1 MSPNYRVMR
10 RAVLACLGALL
21 FLTAQAPEP
30 PLDATRIIETLA
42 SRNATVKRFTFDV
55 DAHIALLTFPWIRFE
70 LKGHG
75 IYTRGSEYI
84 VHFDRV
90 PWFGHSFETMDM
102 SALDPANW
110 SNLYTMD
117 VGDQQGD
124 TTVLVMHDVKRSP
137 LKDAKAT
144 IDATKGLREILWTY
158 DYGGH
163 VKLKIDQNR
172 VEGHYFPANEE
183 AEIVMPAYRA
193 MAWATFSNY
202 RVVTDES
209 NAQ

>member
-1 MSPNYRVMR
+1 MR

-21 FLTAQAPEP
+21 FLSAQAPEP
-30 PLDATRIIETLA
+30 PLDASRIIATLA
-42 SRNATVKRFTFDV
+42 QRNAAVKHFTFDV

-75 IYTRGSEYI
+75 IYTRGSEYT
-84 VHFDRV
+84 VHFDHV
-90 PWFGHSFETMDM
+90 PWFGHGFETMDM
-102 SALDPANW
+102 SALDPVNW

-124 TTVLVMHDVKRSP
+124 TTTLVMHDVKKSR
-137 LKDAKAT
+137 LRDARAT
-144 IDATKGLREILWTY
+144 IDATEGLREILWTY

-163 VKLKIDQNR
+163 VKLKIDQNA
-172 VEGHYFPANEE
+172 VDGHYFPTNEE

-193 MAWATFSNY
+193 MAWAKFSNY
-202 RVVTDES
+202 QVVMDES